1 METTE
6 ECKKVSRKIME
17 KKELKR
23 RKEDQ
28 TKTSKAFK
36 KEIKLH
42 ENIEL
47 NKAPKV
53 PIIVKLILYISLALV
68 LVNGFFLFWR
78 NKNEFC
84 VC

>member
-1 METTE
+1 
-6 ECKKVSRKIME
+6 ME

-28 TKTSKAFK
+28 TKTSKGFK

-53 PIIVKLILYISLALV
+53 PIIVKLILVWL
-68 LVNGFFLFWR
+68 
-78 NKNEFC
+78 
-84 VC
+84 

>member
-1 METTE
+1 MIMETTE

-53 PIIVKLILYISLALV
+53 PIIVKLILV
-68 LVNGFFLFWR
+68 LL
-78 NKNEFC
+78 
-84 VC
+84 

>member
-1 METTE
+1 MIMETTE

-28 TKTSKAFK
+28 TIKTSKAFK

-53 PIIVKLILYISLALV
+53 PIIVKLILVWL
-68 LVNGFFLFWR
+68 
-78 NKNEFC
+78 
-84 VC
+84 